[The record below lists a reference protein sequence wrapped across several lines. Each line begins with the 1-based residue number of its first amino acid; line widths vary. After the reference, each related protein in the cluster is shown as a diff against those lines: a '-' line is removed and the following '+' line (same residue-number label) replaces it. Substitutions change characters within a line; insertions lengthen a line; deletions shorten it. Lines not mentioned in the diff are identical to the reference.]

1 MNDFINASS
10 GIIKELEYYPLINPA
25 NLEKLQKST
34 ASNPEYLLD
43 IFRSF
48 LDDTSELMEE
58 MEVSFAQR
66 NFSSYYSAVH
76 SLKGLAG
83 TIGFS
88 RLFYLLKVM
97 DAHNKEE
104 HFDQSAIYLPVLKKL
119 FSEIKDYLNKDFT
132 V

>member
-10 GIIKELEYYPLINPA
+10 GIVKELEYYPLINPA

-48 LDDTSELMEE
+48 IDDTSELMEE
-58 MEVSFAQR
+58 IQTSLAER
-66 NFSSYYSAVH
+66 NFSGYYSAVH

-88 RLFYLLKVM
+88 RMFFLLKVM

-104 HFDQSAIYLPVLKKL
+104 HFDQSATYLPLLKTL
-119 FSEIKDYLNKDFT
+119 FNEIKDYLKKDFA